1 MALQISLGYTSDDYR
16 VINKSVTYVVNAVGC
31 KVIHPNDI
39 VTPTLELEYNSS
51 YDSCNY
57 AYLPEF
63 HRYYYIEDITQTAA
77 KTCIIHLKS
86 DPLKSIESWLLAK
99 DDFNLSLTDADKHSL
114 IPDGS
119 LVTLAQNETRTYNL
133 SGGNLSFTNNNTFD
147 TANRTY
153 VLVIA

>member
-16 VINKSVTYVVNAVGC
+16 VINKSVTYVVNGVGC
-31 KVIHPNDI
+31 KIIHPNEI
-39 VTPTLELEYNSS
+39 VTPTLELEFNPS

-57 AYLPEF
+57 AYIPEF
-63 HRYYYIEDITQTAA
+63 HRYYYIEDITQTSA
-77 KTCIIHLKS
+77 TTSVIHLKS
-86 DPLKSIESWLLAK
+86 DPLKSIEAWLRNK
-99 DDFNLSLTDADKHSL
+99 TDFNLSLTNADKHSL

-133 SGGNLSFTNNNTFD
+133 SGGDLSFTNNTNFD
-147 TANRTY
+147 TSNKTY